1 MWVRLFGLARWAPLC
16 LGVQLPALAWA
27 RIGGGEHYKGGNRSH
42 PGSSFD
48 GDGSGDLGGLVFYL
62 FALGF
67 EHPLLICPL
76 LLTLGALF
84 LFYQRSRD
92 PSASTQRALEQ
103 REAQLRTQVSAADV
117 TGWVN
122 ALKLRDPSFEL
133 LPMLDR
139 TKKLFLEMQQAWLK
153 RDLTPIRSSVS
164 DATFQRLKGQLKL
177 LEEQGIRDAFA
188 DIQIPDLQIIGLDQS
203 NWFDTVHIRIRAQ
216 MKDLDVPITAS
227 DVETEQ
233 AARAA
238 QPEAFT
244 EVWSFVRKPGAK
256 TRIGDELYQGKCPNC
271 GAPYRGGATN
281 NCDYC
286 GAVLNS
292 GNYDWTL
299 AGITQGIEHVR
310 GYPTVD
316 GLLEAREGDPALNL
330 EILEDRGSLIFWKW
344 IEAQSCGDAKRL
356 SKLCSAGYLAR
367 LDAELTGLHQQGRRK
382 VFLEC
387 AVGTVITRLLRP
399 AVGGY
404 DEAHLEIR
412 WSARIGIGPQGQ
424 KPPALP
430 TVPQR
435 WIFTLARRSGAIT
448 NALNGM
454 STSRCPQCSAPLT
467 DTLSPVCDF
476 CGEELASGARDWILA
491 AANTFEG
498 WHSLEDQR
506 FQALTAG
513 RDNRLGAEVITD
525 VHERERLL
533 YMMAAIASADG
544 VIENR
549 ERKLLK
555 LCSERWSIPWS
566 KVEIALSAGPQLFDR
581 LVPRGSPEAEA
592 FLRGLVQMALVDGRI
607 DRQERRML
615 QSAAERLGLQQRL
628 QLLLAGK

>member
-1 MWVRLFGLARWAPLC
+1 MRLFRVARWAPLC
-16 LGVQLPALAWA
+16 LGVLLPALAWA
-27 RIGGGEHYKGGNRSH
+27 RIGGGEHYKGGNRWH

-48 GDGSGDLGGLVFYL
+48 GDGGGDLGGLVFYL
-62 FALGF
+62 LALSI
-67 EHPLLICPL
+67 EHPLLMCPL
-76 LLTLGALF
+76 LLTAGALF
-84 LFYQRSRD
+84 FFYQRRRD

-103 REAQLRTQVSAADV
+103 REAELRTQVSAADV

-139 TKKLFLEMQQAWLK
+139 TKRLFLELQQAWLK
-153 RDLTPIRSSVS
+153 RDLAPIRSSVS

-177 LEEQGIRDAFA
+177 LEQQGIRDAFA
-188 DIQIPDLQIIGLDQS
+188 DIQILDLQIIGLDQS

-216 MKDLDVPITAS
+216 MRDVDVPITAS
-227 DVETEQ
+227 DAEAEQ
-233 AARAA
+233 AARTA
-238 QPEAFT
+238 QPETFT

-286 GAVLNS
+286 GAILNS

-299 AGITQGIEHVR
+299 AEITQGIEHVR

-316 GLLEAREGDPALNL
+316 GLLEARQSDPALNL
-330 EILEDRGSLIFWKW
+330 EMLEDRGSLIFWKW

-356 SKLCSAGYLAR
+356 SKLCTAAYLAR

-399 AVGGY
+399 AGGY
-404 DEAHLEIR
+404 DEAHLEVR
-412 WSARIGIGPQGQ
+412 WSARMGIGPQGQ

-435 WIFTLARRSGAIT
+435 WIFTLARRSGATT
-448 NALNGM
+448 NPLSGM
-454 STSRCPQCSAPLT
+454 STSRCPQCSAPLS
-467 DTLSPVCDF
+467 DTLSPACDF
-476 CGEELASGARDWILA
+476 CGEELSSGARDWVLA
-491 AANTFEG
+491 AASTFEG
-498 WHSLEDQR
+498 WNSREDQR
-506 FQALTAG
+506 FQALTSG
-513 RDNRLGAEVITD
+513 RNSRLGAEVITD

-544 VIENR
+544 VIEER
-549 ERKLLK
+549 ERKLLR
-555 LCSERWSIPWS
+555 LCSERWSIPWA

-628 QLLLAGK
+628 QQLLAGK